1 MLKKCLYLY
10 KQSLIKII
18 IMNNKVE
25 YIMVKELTKKENRKN
40 LTRIF
45 GGALLCGLFAIASM
59 YFFLFFILWA
69 NEITDKVVGYF

>member
-1 MLKKCLYLY
+1 ME
-10 KQSLIKII
+10 
-18 IMNNKVE
+18 NKVE

-40 LTRIF
+40 LIRIF

-69 NEITDKVVGYF
+69 NDITDKVVGYF

>member
-1 MLKKCLYLY
+1 ME
-10 KQSLIKII
+10 
-18 IMNNKVE
+18 NKVE
-25 YIMVKELTKKENRKN
+25 YIMVKELTKKENRNN
-40 LTRIF
+40 LIRIF

>member
-1 MLKKCLYLY
+1 
-10 KQSLIKII
+10 
-18 IMNNKVE
+18 
-25 YIMVKELTKKENRKN
+25 MVKELTKKENRKN

-69 NEITDKVVGYF
+69 NDITDKVVGYF